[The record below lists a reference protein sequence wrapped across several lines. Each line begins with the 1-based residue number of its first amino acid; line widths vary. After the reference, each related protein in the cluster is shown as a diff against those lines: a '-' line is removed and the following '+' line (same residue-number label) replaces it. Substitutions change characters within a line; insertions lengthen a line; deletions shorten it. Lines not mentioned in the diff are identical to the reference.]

1 MQGLYIIIVCGLLL
15 RGIIKKLLPQG
26 LLFLAGAA
34 LFGAAVMF
42 GWGDAALP
50 VKSSTG
56 AVFFDFFKL
65 LQEIFSNRLASLGLT
80 IMAVGGFAKYLT
92 HIKASNKLVEY
103 AIKPLSVIKEPYLLL
118 SMFYILSV
126 FLNMFITSATGL
138 GLLLMVTI
146 YPILIGMGLS
156 KYSAVG
162 MIVTTGCLELG
173 PVQANLITAAGL
185 AHIDP
190 AEYFVHY
197 QLPVALP
204 TMIVIAVSHYFW
216 QKHCDKKMGHDIEAA
231 KANPDLGEEHF
242 SAEDMKKV
250 PGYYALFPI
259 IPFIFI
265 LAFSKIAHSM
275 GIDFGVNLD
284 IVSSLL
290 FSVTIIMFIDFI
302 HNKGGIKVTL
312 DNFNYFLKG
321 MEAMLPVVTLIVA
334 GTFFAQGLLAVGGV
348 DLLVNAA
355 EGSGLGALGMTIVM
369 VLIIMLVSALMG
381 SGNASFIPLANIAP
395 PIAERFGITAV
406 AMLLPMQLI
415 SSLARVLSPIVAVGI
430 ACAGM
435 AGISTIDVVK
445 RTYVPVLLGSVVM
458 VTTSLVLFL

>member
-1 MQGLYIIIVCGLLL
+1 MQGLYIVIVCGLLL
-15 RGIIKKLLPQG
+15 YGIIKKFLPQG
-26 LLFLAGAA
+26 LLLLAGAA
-34 LFGAAVMF
+34 LFSAAIIF
-42 GWGDAALP
+42 GWGEAALP
-50 VKSSTG
+50 VKATTG
-56 AVFFDFFKL
+56 SVFFDFFKL

-103 AIKPLSVIKEPYLLL
+103 SIKPLSFIKEPYILL

-138 GLLLMVTI
+138 GLLLMVTV
-146 YPILIGMGLS
+146 YPILVGMGLS
-156 KYSAVG
+156 RYSVVG

-185 AHIDP
+185 AQIDP
-190 AEYFVHY
+190 AEYFINY
-197 QLPVALP
+197 QLPASLP
-204 TMIVIAVSHYFW
+204 TMIVMAIAHYFW
-216 QKHCDKKMGHDIEAA
+216 QKHCDKKIGHDVANA
-231 KANPDLGEEHF
+231 KKNPDFGDKELADHDL
-242 SAEDMKKV
+242 SKV

-275 GIDFGVNLD
+275 GVDFGINLD
-284 IVSSLL
+284 IVSALL
-290 FSVTIIMFIDFI
+290 FSVFVIMIIDFI
-302 HNKGGIKVTL
+302 HNRGSIKIML
-312 DNFNYFLKG
+312 DNFNFFLKG
-321 MEAMLPVVTLIVA
+321 METMLPVVTLIIA
-334 GTFFAQGLLAVGGV
+334 GTFFAEGLLAVGGV

-355 EGSGLGALGMTIVM
+355 THSGLGSTGMTIVM

-395 PIAERFGITAV
+395 PIASKFGVEAV
-406 AMLLPMQLI
+406 SMLLPMQLI

-445 RTYVPVLLGSVVM
+445 RTYVPVLLASITM
-458 VTTSLVLFL
+458 LSTSLMLF